1 MKKFVGEEFVE
12 RFIDLAKKSLNEN
25 GFDLIYCDTIE
36 TKNGTFDVE
45 VKITNFNNE

>member
-1 MKKFVGEEFVE
+1 MKKLVGEKFVE
-12 RFIDLAKKSLNEN
+12 KFFDLVEKSLNEN

>member
-12 RFIDLAKKSLNEN
+12 RFIDLAEKSLNEN
-25 GFDLIYCDTIE
+25 GFDLIYRDTIE